1 MNEEKPISNAPN
13 ITKINLI
20 AILGLFTA
28 IFPELIRK
36 AIIPEK
42 NAKYSKILV
51 LLSFTNIE
59 ISSDFLPT
67 H

>member
-51 LLSFTNIE
+51 LL
-59 ISSDFLPT
+59 
-67 H
+67 